1 MQLVPMKFEFI
12 GCGDAFGTGGRFN
25 TCFRVEH
32 SGGAFLID
40 CGASSMVALRKA
52 NVDPNSIDTVF
63 VTHLHGDHF
72 AGLPFFL
79 LDAQLYSR
87 RTRKL
92 TIAGPYG
99 LEERL
104 MQAQEV
110 LFPGSSEAK
119 RKFEVELIELA
130 PNEIRDVNGVTV
142 STHPMRHPCGAPPLG
157 LRLTA
162 DDKTVAYTGDTEWN
176 DDIIPLGR
184 TANLLVLEC
193 LFYDKPVP
201 HHLNHATI
209 KQNLARIGARRVVL
223 THFGPEM
230 MANRHLASEELAED
244 GKIIEL

>member
-1 MQLVPMKFEFI
+1 MRFQFI
-12 GCGDAFGTGGRFN
+12 GSGDAFGTGGRFN

-32 SGGAFLID
+32 SDGSFLID

-52 NVDPNSIDTVF
+52 GIEPNELRSIF
-63 VTHLHGDHF
+63 ITHLHGDHF

-87 RTRKL
+87 RTEPL

-110 LFPGSSEAK
+110 LFPGSSGTK
-119 RKFEVELIELA
+119 LKFEVELIELA
-130 PNEIRDVNGVTV
+130 PNETRAVHGVTV

-157 LRLTA
+157 LRLSV
-162 DDKTVAYTGDTEWN
+162 DGKTVAYTGDTEWN
-176 DDIIPLGR
+176 EDVIALGR
-184 TANLLVLEC
+184 EADLFVLEC
-193 LFYDKPVP
+193 LFHEKAVP
-201 HHLNHATI
+201 HHLNYAVI
-209 KQNLARIGARRVVL
+209 KQNLDRIGARRVVL

-230 MANRHLASEELAED
+230 MARRHLVSEDLAED
-244 GKIIEL
+244 GKVIEL

>member
-1 MQLVPMKFEFI
+1 MQPVAMKFQFI
-12 GCGDAFGTGGRFN
+12 GSGDAFGTGGRFN

-40 CGASSMVALRKA
+40 CGASSMVAIRRA
-52 NVDPNSIDTVF
+52 GVDPNSIDAIF
-63 VTHLHGDHF
+63 ITHLHGDHF

-79 LDAQLYSR
+79 LDAQLYSK
-87 RTRKL
+87 RTKRL

-110 LFPGSSEAK
+110 LFPGSSETK
-119 RKFEVELIELA
+119 LKFEVELIEIA
-130 PNEIRDVNGVTV
+130 PGEKRGVHGV
-142 STHPMRHPCGAPPLG
+142 GVEAYPMRHPCGAPPLG
-157 LRLTA
+157 LRLSVGG
-162 DDKTVAYTGDTEWN
+162 KTVAYTGDTEWN

-184 TANLLVLEC
+184 GADLLVLEC
-193 LFYDKPVP
+193 LFHEKSVP
-201 HHLNHATI
+201 HHLNHAVI
-209 KQNLARIGARRVVL
+209 VKNLDRIGARRVVL

-244 GKIIEL
+244 GKVIEL